1 MRMAKFALIL
11 AVPILLAAPTAHAQ
25 STAADKAALADV
37 PPPVTRDAP
46 SQGTTV
52 PGVVVKGKSMP
63 KTKCKPNDRAC
74 IIAIAKAV
82 WDQYPEQ
89 TKLYCSQEKMRAL
102 NKRANM
108 EAFFAGN
115 ASQVVLDSDY
125 MPPALEVVCAY
136 GELKARDEKAA
147 TPKPAANEAAP

>member
-1 MRMAKFALIL
+1 MAKFALFL
-11 AVPILLAAPTAHAQ
+11 AVPLLLAAPAAHAQ

-37 PPPVTRDAP
+37 PPPVTQAEP
-46 SQGTTV
+46 AKGTTV
-52 PGVVVKGKSMP
+52 PGVVVKGTPMP

-89 TKLYCSQEKMRAL
+89 TRMYCSQEKMRAL

-147 TPKPAANEAAP
+147 ATEKPAVDDAH